1 MISNKE
7 IFLPLSKDISHH
19 ASPLLV
25 FRKHQREET
34 LIKAQPAEPT
44 SVTTAPPTTSTTT
57 PIPTTAPSKNIK
69 KKFGDFFAFKKVRA
83 GRGAKGDGVPE
94 GKVKKTSI
102 ADLIRPLPG
111 GSTCRERARKGK
123 GKRKGEGTREGERKG
138 EGQRETGWGKHSQ
151 GSHNHGHHH
160 HPHHHRFNNNCTSY
174 WGQNVTQSSFT
185 CPHTCTDPTCI
196 HSHTSCLLSE
206 QNRRGPSTVPCC
218 TSPPTKTPSPVPVCV
233 HPQSGR
239 RAGPWRRAAPQM
251 ESGGLNPSV
260 ALSERANHSPS
271 SCSQMS
277 CQSRMAQPRK

>member
-1 MISNKE
+1 MPLLSSCSESTRGRRPSLKHNLQSPRLSQ
-7 IFLPLSKDISHH
+7 LPLLPPPLQPPSPPQPPPKTLRRSLVTF
-19 ASPLLV
+19 SPL
-25 FRKHQREET
+25 RKSEQVEGQGRRRSWGQGQ
-34 LIKAQPAEPT
+34 KDFNCR
-44 SVTTAPPTTSTTT
+44 SYPTT
-57 PIPTTAPSKNIK
+57 
-69 KKFGDFFAFKKVRA
+69 
-83 GRGAKGDGVPE
+83 
-94 GKVKKTSI
+94 
-102 ADLIRPLPG
+102 PG

-218 TSPPTKTPSPVPVCV
+218 TSHSHQNPQPSPSCV
-233 HPQSGR
+233 TL
-239 RAGPWRRAAPQM
+239 RAGEESDPGEEPHPRWRAEA
-251 ESGGLNPSV
+251 
-260 ALSERANHSPS
+260 
-271 SCSQMS
+271 
-277 CQSRMAQPRK
+277 